1 MVNCGNIICIQ
12 NPKTNNILTECKN
25 NLTKKTQFFFRQMVS
40 FVHSLENESHKRILR
55 SSKKKIGG
63 SFDPKNGDFDPK
75 NAKMLEIF

>member
-1 MVNCGNIICIQ
+1 
-12 NPKTNNILTECKN
+12 
-25 NLTKKTQFFFRQMVS
+25 MVS